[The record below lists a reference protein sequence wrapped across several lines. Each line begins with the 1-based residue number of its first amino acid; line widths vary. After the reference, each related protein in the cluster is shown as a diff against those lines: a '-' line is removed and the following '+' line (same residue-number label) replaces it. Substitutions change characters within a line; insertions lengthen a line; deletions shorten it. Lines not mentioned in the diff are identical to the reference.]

1 MLDHLF
7 SFRFVMLI
15 NTLPPNIAT
24 RKWSWL
30 SKTKPTIFTFPLLFS
45 FFPSFFLSSFLSFL
59 LFSRSF
65 FLSLLQC
72 ICLSNLLLW
81 SFPSTAKFVY
91 SELWL
96 SQVAL
101 KWSDFEK
108 YEIKHQSFKKE
119 LKERA
124 NSTFREDFWSRN
136 NFNESNGHV
145 ITFLFLFVGFN
156 CKRSE
161 SGPFLS
167 NYNFFLSSVR
177 MPSVPCNNSNI
188 IYLVPFHAIDDPA
201 HLIATNV

>member
-15 NTLPPNIAT
+15 NKLPPNIAT

-30 SKTKPTIFTFPLLFS
+30 SKTKPTTFTFPLLFS
-45 FFPSFFLSSFLSFL
+45 IFPSFFLSFFIY
-59 LFSRSF
+59 LFIFYYFFRSF

-124 NSTFREDFWSRN
+124 NFTFR
-136 NFNESNGHV
+136 
-145 ITFLFLFVGFN
+145 
-156 CKRSE
+156 
-161 SGPFLS
+161 
-167 NYNFFLSSVR
+167 
-177 MPSVPCNNSNI
+177 
-188 IYLVPFHAIDDPA
+188 
-201 HLIATNV
+201 